1 MSVNQI
7 TIYASAHSKQ
17 KLRPTRIREKVMS
30 SFDEHR
36 MNGMN
41 ATGRPVTPKEKDNIM
56 WDLYKD
62 RGDESTTFGWLRNIE
77 ERCEIICQ
85 ELVNAGYVKYI
96 NKEPLGSSHTTVHIT
111 QEGERF
117 CETTSFSDSDQPL
130 VRK

>member
-1 MSVNQI
+1 
-7 TIYASAHSKQ
+7 
-17 KLRPTRIREKVMS
+17 MS
-30 SFDEHR
+30 SFGEHR

-41 ATGRPVTPKEKDNIM
+41 ATGKPVTPKEKDNIM
-56 WDLYKD
+56 MDLYKD
-62 RGDESTTFGWLRNIE
+62 RSDESSTFGWLRNIE

-85 ELVNAGYVKYI
+85 KLVNAGYVKYI